1 MNTEK
6 SSTQISIS
14 DSPISTVSPIS
25 GVSSVEMQ
33 APPPSLITTTM
44 AVTSGPI
51 PMAVTSGPVPIAM
64 TSVPI
69 SMTMNSIPV
78 SMAMTSGPVSIS
90 ATVSHPI
97 TPATPAPAPPREEM
111 ATPAPCHTPIAPPQT
126 QSSMHPTTHQ
136 NIGQT
141 AIANVASSLFPQVQV
156 IHNPS
161 CLQQLYPQPQML
173 LPGNLTIQ
181 QASLGQS
188 LQNMG
193 SAPTLS
199 FQLQNKGLMDQK
211 GVAVT
216 GPTLIPAAPIQSVST
231 VGKGNGISTANLI
244 SGGGQVIATGGKSC
258 VVGQMISA
266 KSTAVIQGQAGFVP
280 STTSQQAVVIG
291 QLGVISSQAS
301 ILPTQNKAIGDNSR
315 GKQPFIMSQG
325 AALQPRS
332 PIYPS
337 PISSIGSSPQSFT
350 STQLKQFTSSPQII
364 SSQTP
369 AAMIASHS
377 QILGSIQTLGAPL
390 GQPIAW
396 ATPGGLQSPAVLT
409 QNPIFIRSQ
418 HSDMFIQSPSPAP
431 AALQAV
437 SMASA
442 GAVSVSATGIQVQKQ
457 KQVRPASSV
466 ATQTAISTS
475 SSTHYQSNASVRSQV
490 KQRARAQIARQTSSQ
505 ASGTQA
511 QQVSQTTS
519 SQTQTNSPQSMKA
532 DAANQTKLSIDA
544 RSHNIQSKSTGTETK
559 QQSAQ
564 VKPSHIPVI
573 PITTA
578 LVTATTAT
586 NTNTNITLPVMVSK
600 KEKREEVK
608 KENEVSTQTLNKIP
622 AVPRFLEKKDAA
634 TGNDA
639 HIYPLL
645 HEQAKEKQPQ
655 KAIVKPHIL
664 THVIEGYVIQEA
676 LDPFPVSRSVLTA
689 SSQAKQVLSGKP
701 VLTGV
706 TPSLK
711 GKVGKRKRGRKAWKK
726 WRKQSEKTTYKAI
739 SSWNQGDEVS
749 AMDSQIGNEE
759 LTKQVTQMEETE
771 GETTDTPSGPESSV
785 SPNTP
790 SSHREEMEVETQE
803 IGATPNKNPLK
814 WTVLEV
820 YEYIRG
826 LPGCSAYAEEFRS
839 QEIDGQALLL
849 LKEDHLMSTM
859 CMKLGPA
866 LKICA
871 RINTLKDEIP

>member
-1 MNTEK
+1 MSTEK
-6 SSTQISIS
+6 SSVQFSMS
-14 DSPISTVSPIS
+14 DSPISAVSPVS
-25 GVSSVEMQ
+25 GVSSVDIQ
-33 APPPSLITTTM
+33 APPPSLITTTIAM
-44 AVTSGPI
+44 TS
-51 PMAVTSGPVPIAM
+51 VPVSIAM

-69 SMTMNSIPV
+69 SMTMTSVPV
-78 SMAMTSGPVSIS
+78 SMAMTTGPISIS

-97 TPATPAPAPPREEM
+97 PPATPAPPPQEGM
-111 ATPAPCHTPIAPPQT
+111 ATPAPCHTPTIPPQT
-126 QSSMHPTTHQ
+126 QSSVNTAAHQ

-181 QASLGQS
+181 QANLGQS

-199 FQLQNKGLMDQK
+199 FQLQNKGLVDQK

-216 GPTLIPAAPIQSVST
+216 GPTLIPAAPIQTVST
-231 VGKGNGISTANLI
+231 VGKGSGISTANLV
-244 SGGGQVIATGGKSC
+244 SAGGQVIATGGKSC

-266 KSTAVIQGQAGFVP
+266 KSTAVIQGQTGFVP

-301 ILPTQNKAIGDNSR
+301 LLPTHNKVIGDNSR

-332 PIYPS
+332 PIYPT

-437 SMASA
+437 PMAST

-475 SSTHYQSNASVRSQV
+475 SSSHYQSNTSVRSQV
-490 KQRARAQIARQTSSQ
+490 KQKVRAQIARQTSSQ

-544 RSHNIQSKSTGTETK
+544 HSHNIQYKSTGTETK

-564 VKPSHIPVI
+564 IKPTHIPVI

-586 NTNTNITLPVMVSK
+586 NTNTNISLPVMVNK

-608 KENEVSTQTLNKIP
+608 KENEVSTQTLTKIP
-622 AVPRFLEKKDAA
+622 AVPRLLEKKDAA

-645 HEQAKEKQPQ
+645 QEQAKVKQPQ
-655 KAIVKPHIL
+655 KAIVKPHVL

-689 SSQAKQVLSGKP
+689 SSQAKHVLSGKP
-701 VLTGV
+701 VMTGV
-706 TPSLK
+706 APSLK
-711 GKVGKRKRGRKAWKK
+711 GKVGKKKRGRKSWKK
-726 WRKQSEKTTYKAI
+726 WRKQSEKTTYKAVNN
-739 SSWNQGDEVS
+739 WNKGDEAN
-749 AMDSQIGNEE
+749 AMDSQIINEE
-759 LTKQVTQMEETE
+759 LTKQVAQMEETE
-771 GETTDTPSGPESSV
+771 EETTDTPSGPESSV

-803 IGATPNKNPLK
+803 IGGTPNKNPLK

-820 YEYIRG
+820 YEFIRG
-826 LPGCSAYAEEFRS
+826 LPGCSVYAEEFRS

>member
-1 MNTEK
+1 MSTEK
-6 SSTQISIS
+6 SSVQFSMS
-14 DSPISTVSPIS
+14 DSPISAVSPVS
-25 GVSSVEMQ
+25 GVSSVDIQ
-33 APPPSLITTTM
+33 APPPSLITTTIAM
-44 AVTSGPI
+44 TS
-51 PMAVTSGPVPIAM
+51 VPVSIAM

-69 SMTMNSIPV
+69 SMTMTSVPV
-78 SMAMTSGPVSIS
+78 SMAMTTGPISIS

-97 TPATPAPAPPREEM
+97 PPATPAPPPQEGM
-111 ATPAPCHTPIAPPQT
+111 ATPAPCHTPTIPPQT
-126 QSSMHPTTHQ
+126 QSSVNTAAHQ

-181 QASLGQS
+181 QANLGQS

-199 FQLQNKGLMDQK
+199 FQLQNKGLVDQK

-216 GPTLIPAAPIQSVST
+216 GPTLIPAAPIQTVST
-231 VGKGNGISTANLI
+231 VGK
-244 SGGGQVIATGGKSC
+244 
-258 VVGQMISA
+258 
-266 KSTAVIQGQAGFVP
+266 
-280 STTSQQAVVIG
+280 
-291 QLGVISSQAS
+291 
-301 ILPTQNKAIGDNSR
+301 
-315 GKQPFIMSQG
+315 IMSQG

-332 PIYPS
+332 PIYPT

-437 SMASA
+437 PMAST

-475 SSTHYQSNASVRSQV
+475 SSSHYQSNTSVRSQV
-490 KQRARAQIARQTSSQ
+490 KQKVRAQIARQTSSQ

-544 RSHNIQSKSTGTETK
+544 HSHNIQYKSTGTETK

-564 VKPSHIPVI
+564 IKPTHIPVI

-586 NTNTNITLPVMVSK
+586 NTNTNISLPVMVNK

-608 KENEVSTQTLNKIP
+608 KENEVSTQTLTKIP
-622 AVPRFLEKKDAA
+622 AVPRLLEKKDAA

-645 HEQAKEKQPQ
+645 QEQAKVKQPQ
-655 KAIVKPHIL
+655 KAIVKPHVL

-689 SSQAKQVLSGKP
+689 SSQAKHVLSGKP
-701 VLTGV
+701 VMTGV
-706 TPSLK
+706 APSLK
-711 GKVGKRKRGRKAWKK
+711 GKVGKKKRGRKSWKK
-726 WRKQSEKTTYKAI
+726 WRKQSEKTTYKAVNN
-739 SSWNQGDEVS
+739 WNKGDEAN
-749 AMDSQIGNEE
+749 AMDSQIINEE
-759 LTKQVTQMEETE
+759 LTKQVAQMEETE
-771 GETTDTPSGPESSV
+771 EETTDTPSGPESSV

-803 IGATPNKNPLK
+803 IGGTPNKNPLK

-820 YEYIRG
+820 YEFIRG
-826 LPGCSAYAEEFRS
+826 LPGCSVYAEEFRS